1 MEQIEKNTV
10 EAKNQLNKNS
20 FVTFENKDGKGKRIL
35 FVGNSITR
43 HGILSEIGW
52 HWDFGMA
59 ASSKENDYVHIL
71 MKKFRKIY
79 PDSAFCVCQAA
90 EWEVTY
96 KKGEEV
102 LYYYDEARKF
112 ETDIIIMRVCEN
124 CPRDNFD
131 KALFKKKYLEL
142 VSYLNP
148 TGKAKI
154 VMTSSFWKHTATE
167 ALKEIAE
174 ENNIPIALLEDL
186 GEDDSMKAIGLF
198 EHEGVANHPGDKG
211 MKAIAER
218 IYKLFD

>member
-43 HGILSEIGW
+43 HGILPEIGW

-90 EWEVTY
+90 EWEVAY

-102 LYYYDEARKF
+102 LYYYDEARNF